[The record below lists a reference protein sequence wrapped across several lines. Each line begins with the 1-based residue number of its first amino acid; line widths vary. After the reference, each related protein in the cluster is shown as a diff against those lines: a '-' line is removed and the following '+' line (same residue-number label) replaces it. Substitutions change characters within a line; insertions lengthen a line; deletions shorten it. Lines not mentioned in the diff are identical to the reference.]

1 MRWGKMHAGIDIAS
15 GKFKQGTP
23 ISVIKPGTVVFAG
36 WQDPNNKKAGWGQ
49 FVAIKHDDGTAS
61 LYGHL
66 DQINVTKGQRVEPDS
81 TGKFPVIGKLGNTGS
96 STGAHLHFE
105 VGTGWTGGTLSGH
118 IDPAPV
124 VGQYLRGGG
133 NVKKKE
139 TTGDAPTVA
148 PGAALSGQEITQNF
162 GMQTGQER
170 MFTSG
175 DKQYKAHKTAKGF
188 EFYDGM
194 TRLNTSG
201 GSNNQILRDF
211 MESQGV
217 AFERTEAASIADDF
231 ARENGITYDPVPQ
244 KQYEFINQYGTDE
257 TKTYM
262 IINQQQMPALPQ
274 NHGVRFIQSNGKWMT
289 DKEYDVK
296 TLEKLR
302 LSLQ

>member
-1 MRWGKMHAGIDIAS
+1 
-15 GKFKQGTP
+15 
-23 ISVIKPGTVVFAG
+23 
-36 WQDPNNKKAGWGQ
+36 
-49 FVAIKHDDGTAS
+49 
-61 LYGHL
+61 
-66 DQINVTKGQRVEPDS
+66 
-81 TGKFPVIGKLGNTGS
+81 
-96 STGAHLHFE
+96 
-105 VGTGWTGGTLSGH
+105 
-118 IDPAPV
+118 
-124 VGQYLRGGG
+124 
-133 NVKKKE
+133 
-139 TTGDAPTVA
+139 
-148 PGAALSGQEITQNF
+148 
-162 GMQTGQER
+162 MQTGQER